1 VTSAPSGILV
11 CSERPE
17 VAAELLAAARAL
29 AESTGERVSSLMLGP
44 DSGERARQEIA
55 QGADEVVIP
64 LPGVNDRAGAESL
77 TALLAGVVGSLAPA
91 TVLVGST
98 RTGAEAAAR
107 LAQRLGVACATECLA
122 LEREP
127 NSGALL
133 VERYVYGGRFVSRQS
148 LHSRPH
154 IAAVQPKRFEPLTP
168 DPRREGAVREL
179 PVPLPAGRV
188 TVVAVR
194 ERARSS
200 ADIGRAEVIV
210 TAGRGVRTREDLA
223 VLEPLARALGGELA
237 GTRPLVERAW
247 FPVDRQVGLSGR
259 TVRPR
264 LYVACGVSGQIE
276 HITGMRS
283 ARTVVAINLSPDA
296 PIHREADYT
305 VVGDLYEIV
314 PALVA
319 AIQAARQSSAS
330 TR

>member
-1 VTSAPSGILV
+1 MI
-11 CSERPE
+11 
-17 VAAELLAAARAL
+17 
-29 AESTGERVSSLMLGP
+29 
-44 DSGERARQEIA
+44 
-55 QGADEVVIP
+55 IP
-64 LPGVNDRAGAESL
+64 VPGVGDHAGAQAL
-77 TALLAGVVGSLAPA
+77 TALLAEAIRTLAPS
-91 TVLVGST
+91 TVLIGST

-122 LEREP
+122 LERKP
-127 NSGALL
+127 DDGALL

-148 LHSRPH
+148 LHPRPH
-154 IAAVQPKRFEPLTP
+154 IAAVQPKRFEPLAP
-168 DPRREGAVREL
+168 DPQREGAVREL
-179 PVPLPAGRV
+179 PVAVPAEDV

-276 HITGMRS
+276 HIAGMRS
-283 ARTVVAINLSPDA
+283 RRTVVAINLSPDA

-319 AIQAARQSSAS
+319 AIEAARQSSAS
-330 TR
+330 TG

>member
-1 VTSAPSGILV
+1 MTPAPSGILV
-11 CSERPE
+11 CSERPD

-29 AESTGERVSSLMLGP
+29 ADGGGERVSSLLLGG
-44 DSGERARQEIA
+44 DSGERAREQIG
-55 QGADEVVIP
+55 QGADEVVVP
-64 LPGVNDRAGAESL
+64 VPGLGDHAGAEAL
-77 TALLAGVVGSLAPA
+77 TALLADAVGTLEPS
-91 TVLVGST
+91 TVLIGST

-107 LAQRLGVACATECLA
+107 LAQRLRVACATECLA
-122 LEREP
+122 LELEP
-127 NSGALL
+127 DGGALL
-133 VERYVYGGRFVSRQS
+133 VERYVYGGRFISRQS
-148 LHSRPH
+148 LHPRPH
-154 IAAVQPKRFEPLTP
+154 IAAVQPKRFEPHAP
-168 DPRREGAVREL
+168 DPQREGAVREL
-179 PVPLPAGRV
+179 PVAVPTEDV

-276 HITGMRS
+276 HIAGMRS

-319 AIQAARQSSAS
+319 AIHAARESSAS
-330 TR
+330 TS